1 VTNLSELK
9 LSKVEKKILA
19 AASECGQNR
28 MTAEAIADLAGCSS
42 ALVCK
47 KLQRPEFR
55 QLFVECVQTSLVV
68 ETPAILHTFT
78 NAAKEGSF
86 KHGKLVLEM
95 AGVYQEKQ
103 KVEIG
108 GKVEVGDSP
117 FKTDEEKASFLTA
130 TVAEYLKK
138 TAESTGG
145 DVS

>member
-1 VTNLSELK
+1 MSEIK
-9 LSKVEKKILA
+9 LSKVEKKILTA
-19 AASECGQNR
+19 ALECGQQR
-28 MTAEAIADLAGCSS
+28 LTAEAIAGIAGCSA

-55 QLFVECVQTSLVV
+55 QLFVEAVQSSLVV

-78 NAAKEGSF
+78 QAAKEGSF

-103 KVEIG
+103 KVELG

-117 FKTDEEKASFLTA
+117 FKTDDERREFL
-130 TVAEYLKK
+130 
-138 TAESTGG
+138 EST
-145 DVS
+145 VSRYLDKKAEQDAS